1 MYNLKKSIGQ
11 KSIRLKKTVDISK
24 VKQKNNSGRSS
35 SAEVIDIKKVTK
47 KLRVNI

>member
-1 MYNLKKSIGQ
+1 MYNLKKTLVRNLSV
-11 KSIRLKKTVDISK
+11 KKKVVDK

-47 KLRVNI
+47 KYGLNSN